1 MKTISRL
8 TKTTVESMTFS
19 TVKQKKKRKKRENNI
34 EKKRLTR
41 IFALSEDWRDN
52 SVVQSASSGSTGNSE
67 ISVLTP
73 AGVPG
78 VLDDPVGSSR
88 AGIGVISDDE
98 ESVVERSWVA
108 IIGGGWVDNSAG
120 IIHEEISVHGN
131 GERTSIDEEGG
142 HEGGLIST
150 VGGGQ
155 ASVVLEGSIV
165 RSGHLAS
172 SVLTSVWVGILG
184 LKSSP
189 GHDISHGVPHPATTA
204 SRVAD
209 GLSLL
214 HAASVRAID
223 DHLLRELLG
232 SGLVVLDG
240 VGRLEASR
248 GGEGPA

>member
-1 MKTISRL
+1 L
-8 TKTTVESMTFS
+8 LF
-19 TVKQKKKRKKRENNI
+19 
-34 EKKRLTR
+34 
-41 IFALSEDWRDN
+41 LSEDGRDN
-52 SVVQSASSGSTGNSE
+52 SVVQSASTGSTGNSE

-78 VLDDPVGSSR
+78 VLDDPVSGARARIGS
-88 AGIGVISDDE
+88 VSDDE
-98 ESVVERSWVA
+98 KGVIERGGVA
-108 IIGGGWVDNSAG
+108 IVRRRRVDDSAG
-120 IIHEEISVHGN
+120 VIHEEISVHGN

-142 HEGGLIST
+142 HEGGLISS
-150 VGGGQ
+150 VGARQ
-155 ASVVLEGSIV
+155 ASVVLEGSVV

-172 SVLTSVWVGILG
+172 SVLSSVWVCVLR
-184 LKSSP
+184 LESSP
-189 GHDISHGVPHPATTA
+189 GHDVGHGVPHPATAA

-232 SGLVVLDG
+232 GGLVVLDG